1 MCFKMFFCYKI
12 KTFQSSWEKLI
23 YIVPGFSVDFDLVL
37 YIKVYSRFETD
48 RRDYQEIVS
57 IDTLYIEMVLWYI
70 TPTRREINEIL
81 KYLNRYLKNQV
92 DHLTHL
98 VSDTFIIINSMVLY
112 FRRESIKMSYLY
124 FSTDGKSLS
133 IVYFL
138 KWYRHW
144 NNCPI
149 EIYFNN

>member
-1 MCFKMFFCYKI
+1 
-12 KTFQSSWEKLI
+12 
-23 YIVPGFSVDFDLVL
+23 
-37 YIKVYSRFETD
+37 
-48 RRDYQEIVS
+48 
-57 IDTLYIEMVLWYI
+57 MVLWYI

-138 KWYRHW
+138 K
-144 NNCPI
+144 
-149 EIYFNN
+149 

>member
-1 MCFKMFFCYKI
+1 MFFKMFFLLWLKNKRNQIILRKAITYN
-12 KTFQSSWEKLI
+12 
-23 YIVPGFSVDFDLVL
+23 VPRFRVDFDLVL

-48 RRDYQEIVS
+48 RWDYQDIVP

-124 FSTDGKSLS
+124 FSTNGKSLS
-133 IVYFL
+133 IVYVL
-138 KWYRHW
+138 K
-144 NNCPI
+144 
-149 EIYFNN
+149 

>member
-1 MCFKMFFCYKI
+1 MFFFFGLYKFLFI
-12 KTFQSSWEKLI
+12 LKKVI
-23 YIVPGFSVDFDLVL
+23 YIVPGLKVDFDLVL

-48 RRDYQEIVS
+48 RWDYQDIVP

-138 KWYRHW
+138 K
-144 NNCPI
+144 
-149 EIYFNN
+149 

>member
-1 MCFKMFFCYKI
+1 MFFEMFFFFGLYKFLFI
-12 KTFQSSWEKLI
+12 LKKVI
-23 YIVPGFSVDFDLVL
+23 YIVPGLKVDFDLVL

-48 RRDYQEIVS
+48 RWDYQDIVP

-138 KWYRHW
+138 K
-144 NNCPI
+144 
-149 EIYFNN
+149 

>member
-1 MCFKMFFCYKI
+1 MFFEMFFFFGLYKFLFI
-12 KTFQSSWEKLI
+12 LKKVI
-23 YIVPGFSVDFDLVL
+23 YIVPGLKVDFDLVL

-48 RRDYQEIVS
+48 RWDYQEIVS

-138 KWYRHW
+138 K
-144 NNCPI
+144 
-149 EIYFNN
+149 

>member
-1 MCFKMFFCYKI
+1 MFFFFGLYKFLFI
-12 KTFQSSWEKLI
+12 LKKVI
-23 YIVPGFSVDFDLVL
+23 YIVPGLKVDFDLVL

-48 RRDYQEIVS
+48 RWDYQDIVP

-149 EIYFNN
+149 EIYCNN

>member
-1 MCFKMFFCYKI
+1 MFFFFGLYKFLFI
-12 KTFQSSWEKLI
+12 LKKVI
-23 YIVPGFSVDFDLVL
+23 YIVPGLKVDFDLVL

-48 RRDYQEIVS
+48 RWDYQDIVP

-124 FSTDGKSLS
+124 FSTNGKSLS

-138 KWYRHW
+138 K
-144 NNCPI
+144 
-149 EIYFNN
+149 

>member
-1 MCFKMFFCYKI
+1 MFFFFGLYKFLFI
-12 KTFQSSWEKLI
+12 LKKVI
-23 YIVPGFSVDFDLVL
+23 YIVPGLKVDFDLVL

-48 RRDYQEIVS
+48 RQDYQDIVP

-124 FSTDGKSLS
+124 FSTNGKS

-138 KWYRHW
+138 QLSEEK
-144 NNCPI
+144 
-149 EIYFNN
+149 

>member
-1 MCFKMFFCYKI
+1 MFFEMFFFFGLYKFLFI
-12 KTFQSSWEKLI
+12 LKKVI
-23 YIVPGFSVDFDLVL
+23 YIVPGLKVDFDLVL

-48 RRDYQEIVS
+48 RWDYQDIVP

-124 FSTDGKSLS
+124 FSTNGKSLS

-138 KWYRHW
+138 K
-144 NNCPI
+144 
-149 EIYFNN
+149 

>member
-1 MCFKMFFCYKI
+1 MFFEMFFFFGLYKFLFI
-12 KTFQSSWEKLI
+12 LKKVI
-23 YIVPGFSVDFDLVL
+23 YIVPGLKVDFDLVL

-48 RRDYQEIVS
+48 RQDYQDIVP

-112 FRRESIKMSYLY
+112 FKREIIKMSYLY

-138 KWYRHW
+138 K
-144 NNCPI
+144 
-149 EIYFNN
+149 